1 MFGFGFGSKGDGGA
15 INLDS
20 LDEDVDESELS
31 AVTPPWLK
39 KQKLQIGSPEVEE
52 NFMDVG
58 LSECD
63 KECLPSTSHLSESS
77 HSQAVKLI
85 SQQLGK
91 YRIERA
97 LKSMKMLPNFDRDFN
112 KFVRDECRRQADNI
126 LKNKDPPVS
135 DFDSARLY
143 DFDYKKEIDKLQVTV
158 PTLMASIAGTIS
170 SSRADLVDISRK
182 GFGGSR
188 QSDDISLVPAMVQTA
203 SCILR
208 NRHPNCI
215 STVPCVNS
223 VNNYLNHLT
232 KQYFFLQNSLGFS
245 YR

>member
-1 MFGFGFGSKGDGGA
+1 MNFRFKSRYMFGFGFGSKGDGGA

-91 YRIERA
+91 YRSERA

-126 LKNKDPPVS
+126 LKNRKIAS
-135 DFDSARLY
+135 
-143 DFDYKKEIDKLQVTV
+143 KL
-158 PTLMASIAGTIS
+158 
-170 SSRADLVDISRK
+170 R
-182 GFGGSR
+182 
-188 QSDDISLVPAMVQTA
+188 
-203 SCILR
+203 
-208 NRHPNCI
+208 
-215 STVPCVNS
+215 
-223 VNNYLNHLT
+223 
-232 KQYFFLQNSLGFS
+232 
-245 YR
+245 

>member
-1 MFGFGFGSKGDGGA
+1 MEENV
-15 INLDS
+15 I
-20 LDEDVDESELS
+20 DVELS
-31 AVTPPWLK
+31 E
-39 KQKLQIGSPEVEE
+39 S
-52 NFMDVG
+52 
-58 LSECD
+58 D
-63 KECLPSTSHLSESS
+63 KECRSLNRHLVENS
-77 HSQAVKLI
+77 HSQAVRLI

-135 DFDSARLY
+135 DFDSASLY
-143 DFDYKKEIDKLQVTV
+143 EFDYKKEIDKLQDIV

-170 SSRADLVDISRK
+170 SSRADLVDITRK

-188 QSDDISLVPAMVQTA
+188 QSDDISLMPAMVQTA

-215 STVPCVNS
+215 VLELCKTLRIHS
-223 VNNYLNHLT
+223 VT
-232 KQYFFLQNSLGFS
+232 I
-245 YR
+245 R